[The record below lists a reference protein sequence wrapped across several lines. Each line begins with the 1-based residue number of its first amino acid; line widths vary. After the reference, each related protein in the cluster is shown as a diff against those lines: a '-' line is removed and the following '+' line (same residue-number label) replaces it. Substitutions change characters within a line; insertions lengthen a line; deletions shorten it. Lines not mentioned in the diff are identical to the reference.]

1 MFAQVFSSRGAG
13 GALLT
18 AVILELTA
26 ATAYI
31 HFSLGGTLFLL
42 NAVGYV
48 VLGLGYALG
57 SVAPIQI
64 VQRFGWL
71 PRVALAAYAV
81 VTIGAYLVTG
91 LYIVLGWVAR
101 AAGAVDWRTTRIGP
115 TITSSTR
122 WLGSPRSIMSSSMSA
137 AIRPIST
144 PDWLIVVSGGIVN
157 DAMSMSSKPTIESW
171 SGTTILAWNAACR
184 RPIAIVSDA
193 AKTAVGRLGRSKCPN
208 SSRPSR

>member
-1 MFAQVFSSRGAG
+1 MSVHVFTSRGAG

-57 SVAPIQI
+57 SAPPIRI

-71 PRVALAAYAV
+71 PRVALAAYAL
-81 VTIGAYLVTG
+81 VTIVAYLVTG
-91 LYIVLGWVAR
+91 PYIVLGWVAKGIEVAIIGLIWVDLLSKYGSPSGLTR
-101 AAGAVDWRTTRIGP
+101 AAADSIRT
-115 TITSSTR
+115 
-122 WLGSPRSIMSSSMSA
+122 LF
-137 AIRPIST
+137 
-144 PDWLIVVSGGIVN
+144 
-157 DAMSMSSKPTIESW
+157 
-171 SGTTILAWNAACR
+171 
-184 RPIAIVSDA
+184 
-193 AKTAVGRLGRSKCPN
+193 
-208 SSRPSR
+208 RPSNPLRG

>member
-1 MFAQVFSSRGAG
+1 MSAHVLTSRGAT

-57 SVAPIQI
+57 SLAPIRI

-71 PRVALAAYAV
+71 PRVALAGYAV
-81 VTIGAYLVTG
+81 VTIGAYLITG
-91 LYIVLGWVAR
+91 PYIVLGWVAKGIEV
-101 AAGAVDWRTTRIGP
+101 AIIGLIWVDLLGKYGSPSGLAGAAADSIRT
-115 TITSSTR
+115 
-122 WLGSPRSIMSSSMSA
+122 LFQ
-137 AIRPIST
+137 
-144 PDWLIVVSGGIVN
+144 
-157 DAMSMSSKPTIESW
+157 
-171 SGTTILAWNAACR
+171 
-184 RPIAIVSDA
+184 
-193 AKTAVGRLGRSKCPN
+193 
-208 SSRPSR
+208 PSNPLRG